1 MLKSYFKIVIR
12 SLIKGKTFSLINIAG
27 LALGISCFTIIMVY
41 VENELSYDRFHHNP
55 ENIVRVVKDFVNEDG
70 TRIPDATTPPPLARV
85 IREELP
91 EADHVTRFFPNW
103 GRRNLI
109 EYGEKSFYELNLL
122 RIDSAFFNVFDFEF
136 IHGSKENPF
145 NGIHSI
151 ILTES
156 TAKKYFGNEN
166 PVGKMLQTNIN
177 NNTTFLVS
185 GVLKDVPHNSHFTFD
200 LLIPFE
206 SRRDPDK
213 AWEWYSFYTYVRL
226 KPSTEA
232 QSFENKVIELFKKH
246 QPENTSKFYIQQ
258 LTDIHLQ
265 SRLKWELGENG
276 NLDNVRIILA
286 IGIFVLVIASINF
299 VNLVTA
305 QSGKRAKEV
314 GIRKVTGAVRHSL
327 VRQFLFESFFVVL
340 ISSIISVIITT
351 LVLPLGNQ
359 IVGSDLS
366 TLFSD
371 SHFVRTILPLCV
383 IVIGFLAGIYPALY
397 LSSFQPIK
405 VLRGSFFGSA
415 SGIRL
420 RQGLVVFQFTMSSL
434 LIIGFL
440 IIQRQIGF
448 ISSKDIGFDHEN
460 IVLVP
465 NVIGI
470 GNPQAIAEDFR
481 KVPSVNGVA
490 RASGIIGFENSMNG
504 VADKLERNHIALN
517 SIRAD
522 YDFIPTLNIDVVD
535 GRNFSVEFPSDSSAI
550 IINETAVAQLGLKE
564 PVIGQ
569 QLKRDDEQGN
579 TQDVTVVG
587 VVKDFH
593 FSSFH
598 DEIKPF
604 GFILEYDNGST
615 FFLKIQQGNIQET
628 IAEIEKVWRKHN
640 PDKPFEYTFQDEHMQ
655 RLHATERKFKV
666 LFSSFTALAIVIACL
681 GLFGLV
687 TVLAESKTKEIG
699 IRKILGSSVAGII
712 SLITKDFIKLVLI
725 ALLLASPVAYYA
737 ADNWLDSFA
746 YRIDIDWKVFAAAA
760 AVTLAVA
767 FGTIC
772 LRSLRA
778 ATANPVKS
786 LKEE

>member
-1 MLKSYFKIVIR
+1 MVKSYFNIVIR
-12 SLIKGKTFSLINIAG
+12 GLLKGKTFSLINITG

-41 VENELSYDRFHHNP
+41 VEHELSYDRFHRDP
-55 ENIVRVVKDFVNEDG
+55 ENVVRVVKDFVNEDG
-70 TRIPDATTPPPLARV
+70 TRIPDATTPPALARA
-85 IREELP
+85 IREEIP

-103 GRRNLI
+103 GSRNLMG
-109 EYGEKSFYELNLL
+109 YGDKRFYELNLL
-122 RIDSAFFNVFDFEF
+122 RIDSSFFSVFDFEF
-136 IHGSKENPF
+136 INGSKENPF

-151 ILTES
+151 ILTET
-156 TAKKYFGNEN
+156 TAKKYFGDVN
-166 PVGKMLQTNIN
+166 PVGKMLQTNID

-200 LLIPFE
+200 MLIPFE
-206 SRRDPDK
+206 SGRDPDRD
-213 AWEWYSFYTYVRL
+213 WERYSFYTYVRL
-226 KPSTEA
+226 NPSTEA
-232 QSFENKVIELFKKH
+232 QRFEDKVIALFKKH
-246 QPENTSKFYIQQ
+246 QPHNTSEYCVQQ

-286 IGIFVLVIASINF
+286 IGIFVLVIASINY

-305 QSGKRAKEV
+305 QSGKRAREV
-314 GIRKVTGAVRHSL
+314 GIRKVTGAGKHSL
-327 VRQFLFESFFVVL
+327 VRQFLFESFFVIV
-340 ISSIISVIITT
+340 ISSVISVIITT
-351 LVLPLGNQ
+351 LALPLVNQ

-366 TLFSD
+366 VLLPASD
-371 SHFVRTILPLCV
+371 FVRTILPICV
-383 IVIGFLAGIYPALY
+383 IVIGLLAAIYPALY

-415 SGIRL
+415 SGVRL

-448 ISSKDIGFDHEN
+448 LSNKDIGFDHEN
-460 IVLVP
+460 IILIP
-465 NVIGI
+465 NM
-470 GNPQAIAEDFR
+470 NANQAIAYDFR
-481 KVPSVNGVA
+481 KIPSVKAVA
-490 RASGIIGFENSMNG
+490 CASGIIGLSNDTNG
-504 VADKLERNHIALN
+504 VADKFERNHIALN
-517 SIRAD
+517 FILAD
-522 YDFIPTLNIDVVD
+522 YDFIPTLNIDIVD
-535 GRNFSVEFPSDSSAI
+535 GRNFSVDFPSDSSAI
-550 IINETAVAQLGLKE
+550 IINETAVEQLGLKD

-569 QLKRDDEQGN
+569 QLKWDDEQGN
-579 TQDVTVVG
+579 MREVTVVG

-593 FSSFH
+593 FNSFH
-598 DEIKPF
+598 NEIKPF
-604 GFILEYDNGST
+604 GFTLEPDSGST
-615 FFLKIQQGNIQET
+615 FLVKLQRGNIQQT
-628 IAEIEKVWRKHN
+628 IAEIENVWHKYN
-640 PDKPFEYTFQDEHMQ
+640 PGTPFEYTFQDEHIQ
-655 RLHATERKFKV
+655 KLHVAESKFKA
-666 LFSSFTALAIVIACL
+666 LFFSFTALAIVIASL

-712 SLITKDFIKLVLI
+712 GLITKDYIKLVLI

-737 ADNWLDSFA
+737 AEYWLDDFA
-746 YRIDIDWKVFAAAA
+746 YRIEIDWKVFVSAALI
-760 AVTLAVA
+760 TLAVA

-772 LRSLRA
+772 IRSLRA

>member
-70 TRIPDATTPPPLARV
+70 SSIPDATTPPALARA

-91 EADHVTRFFPNW
+91 EAEHVTRFFPNW
-103 GRRNLI
+103 GRRNLV
-109 EYGEKSFYELNLL
+109 EYGEKRFYELNLL
-122 RIDSAFFNVFDFEF
+122 RIDSTFFNVFDFEF

-166 PVGKMLQTNIN
+166 PVGKILNTNIN
-177 NNTTFLVS
+177 NKTPFLVS
-185 GVLKDVPHNSHFTFD
+185 AVLKDVPHNSHFTFD
-200 LLIPFE
+200 MLIPFE
-206 SRRDPDK
+206 SGRDPDK
-213 AWEWYSFYTYVRL
+213 DWGWYSFYTYVRL
-226 KPSTEA
+226 K
-232 QSFENKVIELFKKH
+232 QSAEIQAFEKKVIDLFRKH
-246 QPENTSKFYIQQ
+246 KPDNQNRFYTQQ
-258 LTDIHLQ
+258 LTDIHLK
-265 SRLKWELGENG
+265 SSLKWELGENG
-276 NLDNVRIILA
+276 NLDNVRIISA

-314 GIRKVTGAVRHSL
+314 GIRKVTGAAKHSL
-327 VRQFLFESFFVVL
+327 VRQFLFESLFIVV

-359 IVGSDLS
+359 LVGGDLS
-366 TLFSD
+366 TLFSE
-371 SHFVRTILPLCV
+371 SHFVRTVLPLC
-383 IVIGFLAGIYPALY
+383 ILIIGLLAGIYPAIY

-434 LIIGFL
+434 LIVGFL
-440 IIQRQIGF
+440 IIQRQLGF
-448 ISSKDIGFDHEN
+448 ISNKDIGFDHEN

-465 NVIGI
+465 NVIGA
-470 GNPQAIAEDFR
+470 GNPQAIAEEFR
-481 KVPSVNGVA
+481 KVPSVKGVA
-490 RASGIIGFENSMNG
+490 RASGIIGFRNAMTG

-517 SIRAD
+517 FILAD
-522 YDFIPTLNIDVVD
+522 YDFIPTLNVDVVD

-569 QLKRDDEQGN
+569 QLKRDDQQGN
-579 TQDVTVVG
+579 THDVTIVG
-587 VVKDFH
+587 VVRDFH

-598 DEIKPF
+598 EEIKPF
-604 GFILEYDNGST
+604 AFILEYDNGST

-628 IAEIEKVWRKHN
+628 IAEIEKAWRKHN
-640 PDKPFEYTFQDEHMQ
+640 PDKPFEYAFQDEHMQ
-655 RLHATERKFKV
+655 RLHVAERKFKV

-699 IRKILGSSVAGII
+699 IRKILGSSVMGII
-712 SLITKDFIKLVLI
+712 GLISKDFIKLVLI

-737 ADNWLDSFA
+737 GDNWLDGFA
-746 YRIDIDWKVFAAAA
+746 YRIDIDWKVFAAAGA
-760 AVTLAVA
+760 ATLAIA

-772 LRSLRA
+772 LRSLKA